1 MLPSLFLECNFLKTI
16 GDFFPY
22 SKHMKLYISI
32 TYGQGEK
39 GATKHF
45 DLSKNIFLVLI
56 WNCQYGK
63 NHDLSSFVTVMTIH
77 ICSKYRIDIYEKDT
91 C

>member
-56 WNCQYGK
+56 
-63 NHDLSSFVTVMTIH
+63 
-77 ICSKYRIDIYEKDT
+77 
-91 C
+91 